1 MAQSGHAKGSTC
13 RYDINLLATET
24 VSANNVNGNSCHA
37 NRRRLGLCWFAV
49 ALAASVALATQTSW
63 FSRREAGPVTLAEL
77 LRLPPTTL
85 SNLSTCE
92 LNLLCATGL
101 STGKEP
107 DIKESLAT
115 IDSWA
120 QHVRSETERH
130 LYRYERNPAEFDN
143 SPGYFR
149 MLMLAVVL
157 AEDYGVHYDPQRIGG
172 PETARMD
179 DGFFA
184 DPHKV
189 FLHGLLGP
197 ERVGTCS
204 SLPVLY
210 VAVGRQLGYPLKLVS
225 TKGHLFVR
233 WDGAGERFN
242 VEATSRGS
250 NRFDDDHYRHWPF
263 EISPAEEQAEGYL
276 KSLTPA
282 GELSAFLSIRGMC
295 LWEAGRL
302 PEAVKSFEAAARL
315 SPQCHGY
322 QALLA
327 DLHATLARQMAS
339 TTLSSPNSI
348 DQKSQN

>member
-1 MAQSGHAKGSTC
+1 MT
-13 RYDINLLATET
+13 
-24 VSANNVNGNSCHA
+24 ANKINGNSCSS
-37 NRRRLGLCWFAV
+37 NWRRLGFCCFVL
-49 ALAASVALATQTSW
+49 ALAASVALATQIAKRFRVKARPARLS
-63 FSRREAGPVTLAEL
+63 EL
-77 LRLPPTTL
+77 LCLSPATV
-85 SNLSTCE
+85 SNLSISE
-92 LNLLCATGL
+92 LNLPCATGL
-101 STGKEP
+101 SADNEP
-107 DIKESLAT
+107 DTKQCLAT
-115 IDSWA
+115 IDTWA

-130 LYRYERNPAEFDN
+130 LYRYERNPAEFEN

-157 AEDYGVHYDPQRIGG
+157 AEDYGVHYDTQRTAG

-184 DPHKV
+184 APRKV

-210 VAVGRQLGYPLKLVS
+210 VAIGRQLGYPLKLVA

-233 WDGAGERFN
+233 WEGTGERFN

-250 NRFDDDHYRHWPF
+250 NRFNDDHYRHWPF
-263 EISPAEEQAEGYL
+263 EISPTEEQSEGYL
-276 KSLTPA
+276 QSLTPA

-295 LWEAGRL
+295 LREAGRL
-302 PEAVKSFEAAARL
+302 SEATDSFAAAARL
-315 SPQCHGY
+315 SPQCHAY

-327 DLHATLARQMAS
+327 DLQATVARQTAS
-339 TTLSSPNSI
+339 TTSPSPNSA
-348 DQKSQN
+348 DLKNQDRRKSL

>member
-1 MAQSGHAKGSTC
+1 VKENS
-13 RYDINLLATET
+13 
-24 VSANNVNGNSCHA
+24 VNACSSRGNK
-37 NRRRLGLCWFAV
+37 RRLAICWFIL
-49 ALAASVALATQTSW
+49 ALAASVALATQ
-63 FSRREAGPVTLAEL
+63 FARFRVQAHPATLGKL
-77 LRLPPTTL
+77 LRLPPAAL
-85 SNLSTCE
+85 SNLSICE

-101 STGKEP
+101 SADNEP
-107 DIKESLAT
+107 DIKQCLAT

-120 QHVRSETERH
+120 QHVRSETDRH

-157 AEDYGVHYDPQRIGG
+157 ADDYGVHYDPERRGG
-172 PETARMD
+172 PEAARID

-184 DPHKV
+184 DPRKV

-210 VAVGRQLGYPLKLVS
+210 VAVGRQLGYPLKLVP

-233 WDGAGERFN
+233 WEGAGERFN

-250 NRFDDDHYRHWPF
+250 NRFDDDHYRHWPL
-263 EISPAEEQAEGYL
+263 EITPAEEQTEGYL
-276 KSLTPA
+276 QSLTPA
-282 GELSAFLSIRGMC
+282 AELSAFLSIRGSC
-295 LWEAGRL
+295 LREAGRL
-302 PEAVKSFEAAARL
+302 PEAAESFAAAARL

-327 DLHATLARQMAS
+327 DLQTTLARQTAS
-339 TTLSSPNSI
+339 AASSRIST
-348 DQKSQN
+348 DQHN

>member
-1 MAQSGHAKGSTC
+1 MRPKSIDRSSHRG
-13 RYDINLLATET
+13 
-24 VSANNVNGNSCHA
+24 
-37 NRRRLGLCWFAV
+37 NRRRLTLCWLV
-49 ALAASVALATQTSW
+49 LALAASVALTNQVARCFRGETRPATL
-63 FSRREAGPVTLAEL
+63 GDV
-77 LRLPPTTL
+77 LRLPPANL
-85 SNLSTCE
+85 SNLSICE
-92 LNLLCATGL
+92 LNLLCASGL
-101 STGKEP
+101 SAGNEP
-107 DIKESLAT
+107 DIKQCLAT
-115 IDSWA
+115 VEAWA

-130 LYRYERNPAEFDN
+130 LYRYDRNPAEFEN

-157 AEDYGVHYDPQRIGG
+157 AEDCGVHYDPERMGG

-179 DGFFA
+179 DRFFA

-210 VAVGRQLGYPLKLVS
+210 VAIGRQLGYPLKLAT

-233 WDGAGERFN
+233 WEGAEERFN
-242 VEATSRGS
+242 VEASSRGS

-263 EISPAEEQAEGYL
+263 EISPVEEQTEGYL
-276 KSLTPA
+276 QSLTPA

-295 LWEAGRL
+295 LREAGRL
-302 PEAVKSFEAAARL
+302 PEAAKSFAAAARL

-327 DLHATLARQMAS
+327 DLQKALARQTAS
-339 TTLSSPNSI
+339 TTPFSPNST
-348 DQKSQN
+348 DQKNQN

>member
-1 MAQSGHAKGSTC
+1 
-13 RYDINLLATET
+13 LFVL
-24 VSANNVNGNSCHA
+24 
-37 NRRRLGLCWFAV
+37 
-49 ALAASVALATQTSW
+49 ALAASLALASQ
-63 FSRREAGPVTLAEL
+63 FARRFGAQPHPATLREL
-77 LRLPPTTL
+77 LLLPPAGL
-85 SNLSTCE
+85 SNLPICE
-92 LNLLCATGL
+92 LNLLCAGGL
-101 STGKEP
+101 SPGNEP
-107 DIKESLAT
+107 DVKQSLAT

-120 QHVRSETERH
+120 QHVRSETDRH
-130 LYRYERNPAEFDN
+130 LYRFDHNPAEFEN

-157 AEDYGVHYDPQRIGG
+157 AEDYGVHYDTQRTAG

-184 DPHKV
+184 APRKV

-210 VAVGRQLGYPLKLVS
+210 VAIGRQLGYPLKLVA

-233 WDGAGERFN
+233 WEGTGERFN

-250 NRFDDDHYRHWPF
+250 NRFNDDHYRHWPF
-263 EISPAEEQAEGYL
+263 EISPTEEQTEGYL
-276 KSLTPA
+276 QSLTPA

-295 LWEAGRL
+295 LREAGRL
-302 PEAVKSFEAAARL
+302 SEATDSFAAAARL
-315 SPQCHGY
+315 SPQCHAY

-327 DLHATLARQMAS
+327 DLQATVARQTAS
-339 TTLSSPNSI
+339 TTSPSPNSA
-348 DQKSQN
+348 DLKNQDRRKSL

>member
-1 MAQSGHAKGSTC
+1 MKYLQRVRQRQEMT
-13 RYDINLLATET
+13 L
-24 VSANNVNGNSCHA
+24 VSPNNVKDKSCRA
-37 NRRRLGLCWFAV
+37 NPRSLALCSFIL
-49 ALAASVALATQTSW
+49 ALAVSVALVTQIARHFRVQARPATLS
-63 FSRREAGPVTLAEL
+63 EL
-77 LRLPPTTL
+77 VSLPPAGL
-85 SNLSTCE
+85 SNFSICE
-92 LNLLCATGL
+92 LNLLCANGL
-101 STGKEP
+101 SGCNET
-107 DIKESLAT
+107 DIKQCLAT
-115 IDSWA
+115 VDSWA

-130 LYRYERNPAEFDN
+130 LYRYERSPADFEN

-157 AEDYGVHYDPQRIGG
+157 AEDYGVHYDPQRMGG
-172 PETARMD
+172 PETVRMD

-184 DPHKV
+184 DPRSV

-210 VAVGRQLGYPLKLVS
+210 VAVGRQLGYPLKLVT

-233 WDGAGERFN
+233 WEGAGERFN
-242 VEATSRGS
+242 MEATSRGS
-250 NRFDDDHYRHWPF
+250 NRFDDDHYRHWPL
-263 EISPAEEQAEGYL
+263 ETSPAEEQAEGYL

-295 LWEAGRL
+295 LREAGKLR
-302 PEAVKSFEAAARL
+302 EATESFAAAARL

-327 DLHATLARQMAS
+327 DLQTTLASRTVS
-339 TTLSSPNSI
+339 TTSLLFPNST
-348 DQKSQN
+348 DRKNRY

>member
-1 MAQSGHAKGSTC
+1 VKAKS
-13 RYDINLLATET
+13 I
-24 VSANNVNGNSCHA
+24 SGNSRRG
-37 NRRRLGLCWFAV
+37 NRLRLALCWFVLTLV
-49 ALAASVALATQTSW
+49 ASAALTAQVARHLRVQTRPATLS
-63 FSRREAGPVTLAEL
+63 EL
-77 LRLPPTTL
+77 LRLPPATL
-85 SNLSTCE
+85 SNLSICE
-92 LNLLCATGL
+92 LNLVCASSL
-101 STGKEP
+101 SDANEP
-107 DIKESLAT
+107 DIKQCLTT
-115 IDSWA
+115 IASWA

-130 LYRYERNPAEFDN
+130 RYRYERNPAEFEN

-157 AEDYGVHYDPQRIGG
+157 TEDYGIHYDPARMGG
-172 PETARMD
+172 PETAHMD

-184 DPHKV
+184 DPAKV

-197 ERVGTCS
+197 ERIGTCS

-210 VAVGRQLGYPLKLVS
+210 VAVGRQLGYPLKLVT

-233 WDGAGERFN
+233 WEGAGERFN

-250 NRFDDDHYRHWPF
+250 NRFDDNHYRHWPL
-263 EISPAEEQAEGYL
+263 EITPAEEQAEGYL

-295 LWEAGRL
+295 LREAGRL
-302 PEAVKSFEAAARL
+302 SEAVESFAAAARL

-327 DLHATLARQMAS
+327 DLQTTLASQTVSA
-339 TTLSSPNSI
+339 TTSSPNSTGLH
-348 DQKSQN
+348 NRN

>member
-1 MAQSGHAKGSTC
+1 
-13 RYDINLLATET
+13 
-24 VSANNVNGNSCHA
+24 
-37 NRRRLGLCWFAV
+37 
-49 ALAASVALATQTSW
+49 
-63 FSRREAGPVTLAEL
+63 L

-85 SNLSTCE
+85 SNLSICE
-92 LNLLCATGL
+92 LNLLCASGL
-101 STGKEP
+101 SAGNEP
-107 DIKESLAT
+107 DIRQCLAT

-130 LYRYERNPAEFDN
+130 RYRYERNPAEFDN

-157 AEDYGVHYDPQRIGG
+157 AEDYGIHYDPERMAG
-172 PETARMD
+172 PEAARMD

-184 DPHKV
+184 DPPKV

-197 ERVGTCS
+197 ERIGTCS

-210 VAVGRQLGYPLKLVS
+210 VAVGRQLGYPLKLVPS
-225 TKGHLFVR
+225 KGHLFVR
-233 WDGAGERFN
+233 WEGAGERFN

-263 EISPAEEQAEGYL
+263 EISPAEEQTEGYL

-282 GELSAFLSIRGMC
+282 GELSAFLSTRGAC
-295 LWEAGRL
+295 LREAGRL
-302 PEAVKSFEAAARL
+302 SEAVESFAAAARL
-315 SPQCHGY
+315 SPQCHAY

-327 DLHATLARQMAS
+327 DLQTTLARQTTS
-339 TTLSSPNSI
+339 TTLPSRNSTA
-348 DQKSQN
+348 KKTQN